1 MDFNWKPKYC
11 IKEMVQT
18 KNYKSPEVSIV
29 EISGEQAFA
38 VVSSQVDSNIKSLTV
53 TEEEW

>member
-1 MDFNWKPKYC
+1 
-11 IKEMVQT
+11 MVQT
-18 KNYKSPEVSIV
+18 KNYKSPQISIV

>member
-1 MDFNWKPKYC
+1 
-11 IKEMVQT
+11 MVQT
-18 KNYKSPEVSIV
+18 KNYKSPQISIV

-38 VVSSQVDSNIKSLTV
+38 VVSSQGDSNIKSLTV

>member
-1 MDFNWKPKYC
+1 
-11 IKEMVQT
+11 MVQT

-38 VVSSQVDSNIKSLTV
+38 VVSSQVDSNIKGLTIY
-53 TEEEW
+53 EEEW